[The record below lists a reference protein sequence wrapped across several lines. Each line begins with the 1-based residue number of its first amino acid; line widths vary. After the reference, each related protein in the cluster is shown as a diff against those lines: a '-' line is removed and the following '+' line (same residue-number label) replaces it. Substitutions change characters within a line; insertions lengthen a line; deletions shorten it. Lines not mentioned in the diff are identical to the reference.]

1 MSSWDKLSYENNFF
15 AIAKGEVSDSS
26 VVFLSGANLDVTAAN
41 VPATIW
47 NVGGAYPWSSWNGG
61 NKTLYLVSDSASD
74 VYQVLLNGLDSNYN
88 PISEVVT
95 LTGTTPVATSLST
108 YFRLNSAIYLD
119 GNAANIGNITI
130 KVGSAA
136 GTTVGLIGDTE
147 GATSMSIYTVPAGYT
162 AYSVYGD
169 FSCNKGEAAR
179 LVARWKFYG
188 ASFINVYATE
198 IYQQFIV
205 ATPPVAGAIPEKTD
219 IDNQIHL
226 VSTNGTRVF
235 SNQQLI
241 LVKND
246 ALHV

>member
-1 MSSWDKLSYENNFF
+1 MSSWDKLNYENNYF

-26 VVFLSGANLDVTAAN
+26 VVFLSGNNQDVDPAT
-41 VPATIW
+41 VPETIW
-47 NVGGAYPWSSWNGG
+47 NVGGAYPWSAWSGG
-61 NKTLYLVSDSASD
+61 NKTLYLASTSASD
-74 VYQVLLNGLDSNYN
+74 TQRVLLSGLDNNYN
-88 PISEVVT
+88 PISEFVT
-95 LTGTTPVATSLST
+95 LSGTTPVATALST
-108 YFRLNSAIYLD
+108 YYRLNNAIYLD
-119 GNAANIGNITI
+119 GSTSNIGNITI

-136 GTTVGLIGDTE
+136 GTTVGLIQDTE
-147 GATSMSIYTVPAGYT
+147 GSTSMSIYTVPAGYT

-188 ASFINVYATE
+188 SSFITVYATE
-198 IYQQFIV
+198 IYEQFIV
-205 ATPPVAGAIPEKTD
+205 ANPPVAGAIPEKTD
-219 IDNQIHL
+219 IDNQVHL
-226 VSTNGTRVF
+226 VTTAGTRVF

>member
-1 MSSWDKLSYENNFF
+1 MSSWDKLQYENNLF

-26 VVFLSGANLDVTAAN
+26 VVFLSGANLDVTATA

-47 NVGGAYPWSSWNGG
+47 NVGGAYPWAAWNGG
-61 NKTLYLVSDSASD
+61 SKTLYLASTSPLD
-74 VYQVLLNGLDSNYN
+74 NHRVLLSGLDNNYN
-88 PISEVVT
+88 QISEFVT
-95 LTGTTPVATSLST
+95 LSGTTPVATSLST
-108 YFRLNSAIYLD
+108 YYRLNSALYLD
-119 GNAANIGNITI
+119 GDTSNIGDITI
-130 KVGSAA
+130 KVGSAI
-136 GTTVGLIGDTE
+136 GTTVAMISDTE

-179 LVARWKFYG
+179 LAAKWRFYG
-188 ASFINVYATE
+188 SSFITVYATE
-198 IYQQFIV
+198 IFEQFIV
-205 ATPPVAGAIPEKTD
+205 ASPPVPGAIPEKTD

-246 ALHV
+246 ALHN